1 MLMRNILLAGLAW
14 TGCVVAASAVSL
26 DGSWRLDY
34 RDEESKGEWRSVPAT
49 VPGDTYLALQEAG
62 VVPDLT
68 KGTNVW
74 SMFGYE
80 QCEWR
85 YLRKFDAPKVEP
97 GERLQLRFD
106 GVDTRATYYLNG
118 GRLGASAN
126 MHVPVRFDV
135 TDRVKATDNELVVAI
150 ASPLGCDLL
159 PVPGRTREG
168 GTDVEGVRKAM
179 HMFGWDIMPRLVSSG
194 IWRSVGLDVLP
205 PERFGDVHWM
215 TFEADPTNR
224 TARIRV
230 DCQILAPRRHLHKAK
245 LRLALKRNGKV
256 AWQKE
261 HVVRFYQ
268 TIDTATLTDVD
279 LWWPRGSGDATLYD
293 ASAEFIGED
302 GTVLA
307 HDVRK
312 FGLRTVRL
320 ERADWHSEEDPG
332 TFRFIVNGEP
342 VFMHGCD
349 WSPLDALHSRDMRH
363 LHKACEMLTDLNCNM
378 VRMWGGGVY
387 EPDAFFDF
395 CDANGILVWQDF
407 AMGNVNPPQN
417 DDFAAEIYHEAK
429 SLILRL
435 RSHPSLA
442 IWCANNEIDRA
453 IGGAMAPF
461 APDPNAER
469 VSREIL
475 PRVLREFDPLRPY
488 LPSSPYW
495 SPDVVAGKAKLSQDH
510 IWCWKFGRDPEF
522 TASTVTFVSEM
533 GRHGC
538 PNLESLKK
546 MMDPDCVYPWP
557 DPKDPDHFNVE
568 WNCKC
573 TRAYPDYPEWSGDGR
588 NAALIRG
595 CRNYYGTVPTNLT
608 DFVAASQFVQANE
621 LKTWIE
627 LYRSRKGRM
636 WGVLWWNLRDGWPI
650 ISDGVVD
657 WYFGRKRA
665 YYAIRESQRPQ
676 LVCAVY
682 DPQLKAVAVNDARHP
697 VRGKATFTDAAT
709 GKFVLSKSF
718 EIAPNGKV
726 ELGDLAVEGQGAL
739 AINYEIDGKPFRN
752 YFIYGE
758 PPFDFKQVKEWMK

>member
-1 MLMRNILLAGLAW
+1 MNGGLFLATSFCLMLALSSSGL
-14 TGCVVAASAVSL
+14 SL
-26 DGSWRLDY
+26 DGRDWRLGY
-34 RDEESKGEWRSVPAT
+34 RDEESAAEWKTIPAT

-62 VVPDLT
+62 IVPPIA

-74 SMFGYE
+74 GMFKYE
-80 QCEWR
+80 QYEWR
-85 YLRKFDAPKVEP
+85 YSRTFDAPKVRQ
-97 GERLQLRFD
+97 GERLRLRFD

-118 GRLGASAN
+118 TRLGASDN
-126 MHVPVRFDV
+126 MHVPVEFDI
-135 TDRVKATDNELVVAI
+135 TDVAKPVGNELAVQI

-168 GTDVEGVRKAM
+168 GTDVEGIRKAM

-194 IWRSVGLDVLP
+194 IWRSVWLDVLP
-205 PERFGDVHWM
+205 EARFGDVHWM
-215 TFEADPTNR
+215 TFEANPTNR

-230 DCQILAPRRHLHKAK
+230 DCQILAPRRHLHSAK
-245 LRLALKRNGKV
+245 LRLSLKRNGRV
-256 AWQKE
+256 AWLKE

-268 TIDTATLTDVD
+268 TIDKAVLTDVD
-279 LWWPRGSGDATLYD
+279 LWWPRGSGEPALYE
-293 ASAEFIGED
+293 AVAELIAAD

-307 HDVRK
+307 RDVRNV
-312 FGLRTVRL
+312 GLRTVKL
-320 ERADWHSEEDPG
+320 ERADWRSEKDPG

-349 WSPLDALHSRDMRH
+349 WSPLDALHSRDEQH
-363 LHKACEMLTDLNCNM
+363 LLKACEMLKDLNCNM

-395 CDANGILVWQDF
+395 CDANGIFVWQDF

-417 DDFAAEIYHEAK
+417 DDFAAEIYREAK

-453 IGGAMAPF
+453 IHWAMEPF
-461 APDPNAER
+461 SPDPNAER

-475 PRVLREFDPLRPY
+475 PRVLREFDPMRPY

-495 SPDVVAGKAKLSQDH
+495 SPDVAAGKSKLSQDH
-510 IWCWKFGRDPEF
+510 IWCWKFGRAPEF

-538 PNLESLKK
+538 PNIESIEK
-546 MMDPDCVYPWP
+546 MMNPGCVYPWP
-557 DPKDPDHFNVE
+557 NPSKPDHFNVE

-573 TRAYPDYPEWSGDGR
+573 TKAYPDYPEWSGDGR
-588 NAALIRG
+588 NAALVRG
-595 CRNYYGTVPTNLT
+595 CRNYYGLVPTNLT
-608 DFVAASQFVQANE
+608 EFVAASQFVQAND

-657 WYFGRKRA
+657 WYFGKKRA

-697 VRGKATFTDAAT
+697 VRGSAKIVDRANGA
-709 GKFVLSKSF
+709 VLLERDF
-718 EIAPNGKV
+718 EIAANGKTDLG
-726 ELGDLAVEGQGAL
+726 ELKVDGQGML
-739 AINYEIDGKPFRN
+739 AIEYDIDGKACSNWFL
-752 YFIYGE
+752 YGQ
-758 PPFDFKQVKEWMK
+758 PPFEFLKVKEWTK